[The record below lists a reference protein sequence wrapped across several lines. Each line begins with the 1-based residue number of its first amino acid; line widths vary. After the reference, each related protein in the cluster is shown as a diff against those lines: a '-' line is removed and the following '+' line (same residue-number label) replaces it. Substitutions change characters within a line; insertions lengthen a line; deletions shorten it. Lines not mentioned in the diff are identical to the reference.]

1 MEGCGPLL
9 KDFKAKLQTDENI
22 KQKIAT
28 LKAKVENF
36 ALQYPMP
43 GLDGW

>member
-9 KDFKAKLQTDENI
+9 KDFKAKIITDEKI
-22 KQKIAT
+22 KQKIAA
-28 LKAKVENF
+28 LKADVEKF
-36 ALQYPMP
+36 AIQFPMP